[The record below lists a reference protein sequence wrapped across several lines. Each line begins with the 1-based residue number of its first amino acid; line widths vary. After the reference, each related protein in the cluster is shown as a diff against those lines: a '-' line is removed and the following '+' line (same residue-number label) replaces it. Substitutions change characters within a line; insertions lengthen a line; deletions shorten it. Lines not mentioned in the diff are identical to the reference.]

1 MGTFDSK
8 FFFHNFFEMSS
19 GIAVDPQ
26 CIEVF
31 QELKLKHKFRYV
43 IYKVNDDK
51 TSIVVDQTAEPETTY
66 DAFVASLP
74 ADDCRYIVY
83 DFEWTAEGEGTRN
96 KILFISWS
104 PDTSRIKSKMIY
116 ASSKDTLKKSLVG
129 LAKDVQ
135 ATDQSEIDYQTV
147 FDIVTR
153 V

>member
-1 MGTFDSK
+1 VIFFLFS
-8 FFFHNFFEMSS
+8 FFFLSFFLFFFSLAA
-19 GIAVDPQ
+19 GA
-26 CIEVF
+26 
-31 QELKLKHKFRYV
+31 
-43 IYKVNDDK
+43 
-51 TSIVVDQTAEPETTY
+51 ETTY
-66 DAFVASLP
+66 DEFVAMLP
-74 ADDCRYIVY
+74 ADDCRYVVY
-83 DFEWTAEGEGTRN
+83 DFEWTAEGEGQRN